1 MAYVSPDE
9 RYPPG
14 WFFDGKSEVKHDPVP
29 LRETWQALEEL
40 VDRGYIKH
48 LGVSN
53 MSSSLLMDLLSYAR
67 IKPSVLQ
74 IGASH
79 AAPCLLVAQLRSRIH
94 PAFLC
99 SARDA

>member
-1 MAYVSPDE
+1 MFLAAISLEYVSPDE

-14 WFFDGKSEVKHDPVP
+14 WFFDGESQVKHEPVP

-40 VDRGYIKH
+40 VDLGLLKH

-53 MSSSLLMDLLSYAR
+53 MSSSLLMDLMKYAR

-74 IGASH
+74 IGT
-79 AAPCLLVAQLRSRIH
+79 PVTR
-94 PAFLC
+94 
-99 SARDA
+99 

>member
-1 MAYVSPDE
+1 MPSLCARFRLTGSYPWVFLAAISLEYVSPDE

-14 WFFDGKSEVKHDPVP
+14 WFFDGESQVKHDPVP

-40 VDRGYIKH
+40 VDLGLLKH

-53 MSSSLLMDLLSYAR
+53 MSSSLLMDLMKYAR

-74 IGASH
+74 IGT
-79 AAPCLLVAQLRSRIH
+79 PVTR
-94 PAFLC
+94 
-99 SARDA
+99 